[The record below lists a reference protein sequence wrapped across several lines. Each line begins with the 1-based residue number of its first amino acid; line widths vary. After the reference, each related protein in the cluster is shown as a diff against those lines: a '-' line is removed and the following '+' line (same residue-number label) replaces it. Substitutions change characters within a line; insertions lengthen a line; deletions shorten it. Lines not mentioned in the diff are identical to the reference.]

1 MALNNNSIRNLSRRE
16 RQIMD
21 ILYQEG
27 SATAAFVMDN
37 LPEAPGYS
45 AVRALMRILEEKGH
59 IKHEKVGPRYVYSP
73 ILSRDKAK
81 KTAMKHTLSTFF
93 HGSVSQA
100 VSALLDVSA
109 DEISDEE
116 MERLQAMIDAK
127 RESGG

>member
-1 MALNNNSIRNLSRRE
+1 
-16 RQIMD
+16 MD
-21 ILYQEG
+21 VLYQEG
-27 SATAAFVMDN
+27 SATAALVMDSI
-37 LPEAPGYS
+37 PDAPGYS

-73 ILSRDKAK
+73 VLSREKAK

-109 DEISDEE
+109 DDLSDED

-127 RESGG
+127 RNSGG